1 MARDII
7 YTSTNIL
14 DGVATVAVGSGKP
27 QTSNING
34 SINPTG
40 TVPLENLQTRF
51 IYHGG
56 PGGSGN
62 WEH

>member
-1 MARDII
+1 MSDII

-14 DGVATVAVGSGKP
+14 DGVATVAVGTGRP
-27 QTSNING
+27 QTNDING
-34 SINPTG
+34 SVSPTG
-40 TVPLENLQTRF
+40 TVPLLNLETRF
-51 IYHGG
+51 LLHGG